1 MMDDEKLSKNCVLMY
16 LVIILLK
23 IIKNKISLM
32 KNQRNHLLS
41 LAFCL
46 LAIPLSIWV
55 LESCNTPQKAVV
67 TKPSVPV
74 PDIHSPL
81 SFSDAKDSFRVAFYN
96 VENLFDTIDEPRTI
110 DSEYMPNSSLKWNTQ
125 RYFAKQKNLSKVIEA
140 LNFPT
145 ILGMAE
151 VENRRVLED
160 LTAQPLL
167 APKNYGITHFESP
180 DERGIDVAMIYK
192 KADFEVKKQKTHV
205 IKFPTSN
212 DKTRDILEVNGI
224 LKGGI
229 ELTVFV
235 NHFPS
240 RRGGA
245 EESEPKRV
253 YVASVLRKAVD
264 SLFQKDPN
272 ARIVI
277 MGDFND
283 EPSNA
288 SLNKTLGAT
297 EWQREVAKDLSTNAL
312 YNLGAAIER
321 RGEGTEYYRG
331 WDVLDQIIV
340 SGSLLDSRSKATT
353 RDEETVFNADLVIFK
368 DKAGNRLPNRTYTG
382 PIYRG
387 GFSDHFPVFI
397 PIYVK

>member
-1 MMDDEKLSKNCVLMY
+1 
-16 LVIILLK
+16 
-23 IIKNKISLM
+23 M
-32 KNQRNHLLS
+32 KNVKNRLFS
-41 LAFCL
+41 LVFCL
-46 LAIPLSIWV
+46 FSLTACLFLMGSCDTQQKSI
-55 LESCNTPQKAVV
+55 VV
-67 TKPSVPV
+67 KSTTQPIDFSR
-74 PDIHSPL
+74 PL
-81 SFSDAKDSFRVAFYN
+81 SFKDAKDSFRIAFYN
-96 VENLFDTIDEPRTI
+96 VENLFDTIDEPNKI

-125 RYFAKQKNLSKVIEA
+125 RYFAKQKNIARVVEA
-140 LNFPT
+140 MNFPT
-145 ILGMAE
+145 ILGMTE

-160 LTAQPLL
+160 LIAQPVLSS
-167 APKNYGITHFESP
+167 KSYGIVHFESP
-180 DERGIDVAMIYK
+180 DERGIDVAMIYRK
-192 KADFEVKKQKTHV
+192 SEFDLKKQKTHT
-205 IKFPTSN
+205 IKFPTFE

-224 LKGGI
+224 LRGGI

-264 SLFQKDPN
+264 SVFQKNPN

-283 EPSNA
+283 HPDNI
-288 SLNKTLGAT
+288 SLTKTLGAAQ
-297 EWQREVAKDLSTNAL
+297 WQRGMAKELSTNAL
-312 YNLGAAIER
+312 YNLGDAIQR
-321 RGEGTEYYRG
+321 RGEGTEYYKG

-340 SGSLLDSRSKATT
+340 SGTFLDARSKATT
-353 RDEETVFNADLVIFK
+353 RDEETVFNPDFIIFK

-397 PIYVK
+397 DVYVK

>member
-1 MMDDEKLSKNCVLMY
+1 
-16 LVIILLK
+16 
-23 IIKNKISLM
+23 M
-32 KNQRNHLLS
+32 KNVKIRLFS

-46 LAIPLSIWV
+46 FSFTFCLLV
-55 LESCNTPQKAVV
+55 LESCDTQQKSIVV
-67 TKPSVPV
+67 KSATVPL
-74 PDIHSPL
+74 DFSRPL
-81 SFSDAKDSFRVAFYN
+81 SFQDAKDSFRLAFYN
-96 VENLFDTIDEPRTI
+96 VENLFDTIDSPNTL

-125 RYFAKQKNLSKVIEA
+125 RYFAKQKNIARVVEA
-140 LNFPT
+140 MNFPT
-145 ILGMAE
+145 IMGMAE
-151 VENRRVLED
+151 VENRRVIED
-160 LTAQPLL
+160 LIAQPAL
-167 APKNYGITHFESP
+167 ASKNYGIAHFESP
-180 DERGIDVAMIYK
+180 DERGIDVAMIYRK
-192 KADFEVKKQKTHV
+192 SEFEVKKQKAHA
-205 IKFPTSN
+205 IKFPTAD
-212 DKTRDILEVNGI
+212 DKTRDILEVNG
-224 LKGGI
+224 LLRGGI

-264 SLFQKDPN
+264 SAFQKNPN

-283 EPSNA
+283 HPDNI
-288 SLNKTLGAT
+288 SLTKTLGAAQ
-297 EWQREVAKDLSTNAL
+297 WQRETAKDVPSAAL
-312 YNLGAAIER
+312 YNLGAAIQR
-321 RGEGTEYYRG
+321 RGEGTEYYKG

-340 SGSLLDSRSKATT
+340 SGTFLDARSKTT
-353 RDEETVFNADLVIFK
+353 AKDEETVFSPDFIIFK

-397 PIYVK
+397 NIYVK